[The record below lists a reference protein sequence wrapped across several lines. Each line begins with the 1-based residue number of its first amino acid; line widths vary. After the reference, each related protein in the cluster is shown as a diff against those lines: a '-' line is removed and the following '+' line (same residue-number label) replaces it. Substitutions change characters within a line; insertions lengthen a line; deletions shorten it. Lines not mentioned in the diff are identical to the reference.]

1 MDSNFRNKDT
11 LKVFNERYQV
21 NKESYQKVQDNLKK
35 EKEFNKRLFNSDTT
49 QQQRINQNVN
59 NLRQVQRDLFRNKF

>member
-21 NKESYQKVQDNLKK
+21 NKDSYKKVQDNKQK
-35 EKEFNKRLFNSDTT
+35 QKDFTGKLFNSDMNS
-49 QQQRINQNVN
+49 QQRIN
-59 NLRQVQRDLFRNKF
+59 